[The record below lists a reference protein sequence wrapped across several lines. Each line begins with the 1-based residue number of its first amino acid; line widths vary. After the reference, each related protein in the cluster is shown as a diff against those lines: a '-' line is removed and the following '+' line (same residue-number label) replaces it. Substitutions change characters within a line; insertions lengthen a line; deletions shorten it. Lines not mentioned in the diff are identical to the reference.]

1 MSRLMDAWNTEIEE
15 EKKPKTAEP
24 QTVSSPVIEVPPV
37 EPVVKK
43 KMGRPSATLDRSKI
57 IKNVT
62 VKMTANDF
70 IYCNMLSKE
79 MNEQGLC
86 GGDVSSL
93 IAYLIKQSRA
103 LNPELSE
110 AAEAIYKLQ
119 TTRRKN

>member
-15 EKKPKTAEP
+15 KKEPKASEP
-24 QTVSSPVIEVPPV
+24 QKTPSVVEVPPQ

-110 AAEAIYKLQ
+110 AAEAIYRLQ
-119 TTRRKN
+119 TTRHRK

>member
-1 MSRLMDAWNTEIEE
+1 MDAWNTEIE
-15 EKKPKTAEP
+15 KKKEPKANEP
-24 QTVSSPVIEVPPV
+24 QKTPSVVEVSPQ

-43 KMGRPSATLDRSKI
+43 KMGRPSATLDRAKI

-93 IAYLIKQSRA
+93 IAYLIKQSMA
-103 LNPELSE
+103 LNPDLSD
-110 AAEAIYKLQ
+110 AAEVIYRLQ
-119 TTRRKN
+119 TTRRRK

>member
-1 MSRLMDAWNTEIEE
+1 MSRLMDAWNTDVEE
-15 EKKPKTAEP
+15 EKKPKVSELEKKSSVAEAP
-24 QTVSSPVIEVPPV
+24 AK
-37 EPVVKK
+37 EPSVKK
-43 KMGRPSATLDRSKI
+43 KMGRPSATLDRTKI
-57 IKNVT
+57 VKNVT

-93 IAYLIKQSRA
+93 IAYLIKESRA
-103 LNPELSE
+103 LNPEVSE

-119 TTRRKN
+119 TTRRKI

>member
-1 MSRLMDAWNTEIEE
+1 MDAWNTEIE
-15 EKKPKTAEP
+15 KKKEPKANEP
-24 QTVSSPVIEVPPV
+24 QKTPSVVEVSPQ

-43 KMGRPSATLDRSKI
+43 KMGRPSATLDRAKI

-86 GGDVSSL
+86 GGDVS
-93 IAYLIKQSRA
+93 IKQSMA
-103 LNPELSE
+103 LNPDLSD
-110 AAEAIYKLQ
+110 AAEVIYRLQ
-119 TTRRKN
+119 TTRRRK